1 MRFITA
7 TAIGFVMAAA
17 CIGHGADAM
26 ADEQAASTQTKPA
39 PALATFAGGCFW
51 CMQSEF
57 DALPGILSTT
67 VGYTGG
73 SNPNP
78 TYEEVSS
85 GTTGHAEAIQIAY
98 DPSKTGYEQLLD
110 IFWSNI
116 DPTQLNGQFA
126 DHGSQYRT
134 AVFYHSEKQQRLAQ
148 ASKERLQRS
157 GKFEGPI
164 VTDITPASAFYPAEE
179 YHQRYYKKNQLHYQA
194 YSVGSGRMPFLE
206 RLWGKKSH

>member
-1 MRFITA
+1 MAERQA
-7 TAIGFVMAAA
+7 T
-17 CIGHGADAM
+17 
-26 ADEQAASTQTKPA
+26 QSQ

-57 DALPGILSTT
+57 DTLEGILSTT

-73 SNPNP
+73 IKPDP

-85 GTTGHAEAIQIAY
+85 GGTGHAEAIQIAY
-98 DPSKTGYEQLLD
+98 DPSKVSYERLLD
-110 IFWSNI
+110 IFWGNI

-134 AVFYHSEKQQRLAQ
+134 AVFYHSEEQRRLAE
-148 ASKERLQRS
+148 ASKEQLQRS

-164 VTDITPASAFYPAEE
+164 VTEITQVSAFYPAEE
-179 YHQRYYKKNQLHYQA
+179 HHQRYYQKNQQHYQA
-194 YSVGSGRMPFLE
+194 YSVGSGRKPFLE
-206 RLWGKKSH
+206 RVWGKKKGH

>member
-1 MRFITA
+1 MAQQQA
-7 TAIGFVMAAA
+7 TPS
-17 CIGHGADAM
+17 
-26 ADEQAASTQTKPA
+26 Q

-57 DALPGILSTT
+57 DTLDGILSTT

-73 SNPNP
+73 TQPNP
-78 TYEEVSS
+78 TYEQVSAGS
-85 GTTGHAEAIQIAY
+85 TGHAEAIQIAY
-98 DPSKTGYEQLLD
+98 DPSKVSYEQLLD

-116 DPTQLNGQFA
+116 DPTQLGGQFA

-134 AVFYHSEKQQRLAQ
+134 AVFYHSEEQRRLAE

-164 VTDITPASAFYPAEE
+164 VTELTPASRFYPAEE
-179 YHQRYYKKNQLHYQA
+179 HHQRYYKKNPGHYQA
-194 YSVGSGRMPFLE
+194 YSVGSGRKPFLE
-206 RLWGKKSH
+206 RFWGKKTH